1 MNHMNHYGKK
11 IDELTSLE
19 TELLMIDVMLVK
31 TFERMVTDDI
41 PFKEQ
46 MTSIRMGGHL
56 SEMRMEKCREI
67 LGNVT
72 QEEVEDSVYSFMG
85 FLKDKRSNTKIFKDE
100 EVEKQEYNFNWN

>member
-1 MNHMNHYGKK
+1 
-11 IDELTSLE
+11 
-19 TELLMIDVMLVK
+19 
-31 TFERMVTDDI
+31 
-41 PFKEQ
+41 
-46 MTSIRMGGHL
+46 
-56 SEMRMEKCREI
+56 MRMEKCREI